1 MTTPLPTGPAGAL
14 DVRADEEL
22 TWLLSLDP
30 TVIAIL
36 GGVLVTFLLI
46 AVLAGWLVVRRVR
59 RSPMVARS
67 REIAVR
73 SRELGMQGATAVA
86 ARRLPPGQRR
96 SCAELQLEVC
106 RARDR
111 LRRQVA
117 TAQAAGAHLGEIP
130 DLLPSLEAEGSR
142 LEQRLRQRALVPEPT
157 ARDDLELEARA
168 HLDTLADVCDA
179 VRQAERVASAARRPT
194 SEVADAVTALRAHT
208 SAYEELIAPPVAP
221 PLPQP
226 PAGAPTQDQS
236 LRTED
241 RAR

>member
-14 DVRADEEL
+14 DVRADDEV

-30 TVIAIL
+30 TVIAVL
-36 GGVLVTFLLI
+36 GGVLVTLLLI

-59 RSPMVARS
+59 RSPLVARS
-67 REIAVR
+67 REIAAR

-130 DLLPSLEAEGSR
+130 DLMPSLEAEGNR

-179 VRQAERVASAARRPT
+179 VWQAERVASATRRPT
-194 SEVADAVTALRAHT
+194 TEVADAVTALRAHT
-208 SAYEELIAPPVAP
+208 TAYQELTSPPVVP
-221 PLPQP
+221 PLSPTTHPTP
-226 PAGAPTQDQS
+226 PAREPTQ
-236 LRTED
+236 R
-241 RAR
+241 